1 MQQIGTIST
10 NIWYSVGK
18 DHAGIPTWSG
28 AKGDLF
34 FSATGL
40 RFPGCG
46 LGTIMSDFYVVKMQ
60 MMHGSKI
67 CHCLFDRFGSFSLTS
82 YCKSD

>member
-60 MMHGSKI
+60 MMQDLS
-67 CHCLFDRFGSFSLTS
+67 LFVRQIWLLLTHFLL
-82 YCKSD
+82 

>member
-10 NIWYSVGK
+10 NIWYSFGK

-34 FSATGL
+34 FGATGL

-60 MMHGSKI
+60 MMQDLS
-67 CHCLFDRFGSFSLTS
+67 LFVRQIWLLLTHFLL
-82 YCKSD
+82 